1 MPRILPRN
9 ITGGETV
16 AAPLQE
22 AALFREREC
31 VKENAELKESDQIK
45 LTQPR
50 GTTLINLAVAALIIA
65 ALYLG
70 REIFVP
76 IALAVLLSFVLA
88 PFVIRLHY
96 WRVPRTVSVLVVV
109 FIGFS
114 IIFSLGGLM
123 VSQATRLAGKLPGYQ
138 QTLSDKI
145 ESLRGLMGGGS
156 GTLEQASTV
165 LKELD
170 TELQHRDVTRRSD
183 SGLVGQPTDKPAPI
197 PVEVRQPDP
206 GALTTLVA
214 IIQPLLSPL
223 TTTGI
228 VVIFVVFILLQRE
241 DLRNRVVRLAGS
253 GDIQRTTA
261 ALDDAGKRLSKLFL
275 TQIAFNAVFG
285 LVIGIG
291 LALIGVPSAP
301 LWGLIAMI
309 LRFVP
314 YIGALISAIF
324 PLILAAAVGSGWQML
339 VLTAAL
345 FAFSEL
351 LAGQVLEPLIFG
363 HSSGLSPVAIILSAS
378 FWTWL
383 WGPVGLVL
391 ATPLTVCLVVVGRHV
406 DRLKFLDIML
416 GDRPALTPPQLVYQ
430 RMLAGDPIEALEQAH
445 DHLKNAPLEDYYDN
459 ILLKG
464 LRLAEVD
471 SRLGHLSE
479 ERLDRIVST
488 VGEVVADLEAHQDV
502 GAAKIVPADATSNL
516 NALTAVEQ
524 TNEKRNLIPDKWK
537 APRSVLCIPGSGKL
551 DEAAALVL
559 AQILRRHGYGA
570 TSEKADAL
578 SMSKFFSLDLT
589 ETSLICVCYVDRP
602 STAKTQY
609 AVRRLTK
616 KSGSAGIL
624 LAFLGTDSAAGEDN
638 VSGAPVTEG
647 SFEVVLAALIR
658 ITSERGG
665 NTSDAETKHGETKN
679 GDTKDIVATLP

>member
-1 MPRILPRN
+1 M
-9 ITGGETV
+9 
-16 AAPLQE
+16 
-22 AALFREREC
+22 
-31 VKENAELKESDQIK
+31 
-45 LTQPR
+45 
-50 GTTLINLAVAALIIA
+50 AVAALIIA
-65 ALYLG
+65 ALYFG

-76 IALAVLLSFVLA
+76 VALAVLLSFVLA
-88 PFVIRLHY
+88 PFVIRLHS

-123 VSQATRLAGKLPGYQ
+123 VSQATHLAGKLPGYQ

-145 ESLRGLMGGGS
+145 ESLRGLMGGS

-165 LKELD
+165 LKELG
-170 TELQHRDVTRRSD
+170 TELQHRDATGRPD
-183 SGLVGQPTDKPAPI
+183 SGLVRQPTDKPIPI

-291 LALIGVPSAP
+291 LELIGVPSAP

-324 PLILAAAVGSGWQML
+324 PLILAAAVGSGWEML

-345 FAFSEL
+345 FVVLEL

-391 ATPLTVCLVVVGRHV
+391 ATPLTICLVVLGRHV
-406 DRLKFLDIML
+406 DRLKFLDVML
-416 GDRPALTPPQLVYQ
+416 GDRPPLTPPQLAYQ
-430 RMLAGDPIEALEQAH
+430 RMLAGDPVE
-445 DHLKNAPLEDYYDN
+445 
-459 ILLKG
+459 
-464 LRLAEVD
+464 
-471 SRLGHLSE
+471 
-479 ERLDRIVST
+479 
-488 VGEVVADLEAHQDV
+488 
-502 GAAKIVPADATSNL
+502 
-516 NALTAVEQ
+516 AVEQ
-524 TNEKRNLIPDKWK
+524 AEKFLKEKPLV
-537 APRSVLCIPGSGKL
+537 SYYEEVLV
-551 DEAAALVL
+551 EALKL
-559 AQILRRHGYGA
+559 AQ
-570 TSEKADAL
+570 ADADRGLLDDDRMLRVRDAVAEIVDDL
-578 SMSKFFSLDLT
+578 SAHKDKSETMSD
-589 ETSLICVCYVDRP
+589 V
-602 STAKTQY
+602 
-609 AVRRLTK
+609 
-616 KSGSAGIL
+616 
-624 LAFLGTDSAAGEDN
+624 
-638 VSGAPVTEG
+638 APG
-647 SFEVVLAALIR
+647 
-658 ITSERGG
+658 
-665 NTSDAETKHGETKN
+665 
-679 GDTKDIVATLP
+679 

>member
-1 MPRILPRN
+1 M
-9 ITGGETV
+9 
-16 AAPLQE
+16 
-22 AALFREREC
+22 
-31 VKENAELKESDQIK
+31 
-45 LTQPR
+45 
-50 GTTLINLAVAALIIA
+50 AVAAMIIA
-65 ALYLG
+65 GLYFG

-76 IALAVLLSFVLA
+76 VALAVLLSFVLA
-88 PFVIRLHY
+88 PFVMRLHS

-123 VSQATRLAGKLPGYQ
+123 VSQTTRLAGKLPEYQ

-145 ESLRGLMGGGS
+145 ESLRGLMGGS

-165 LKELD
+165 LKELGS
-170 TELQHRDVTRRSD
+170 ELQHPDVPN
-183 SGLVGQPTDKPAPI
+183 QPDNLARPPPVKPI
-197 PVEVRQPDP
+197 PVEVKQPDP
-206 GALTTLVA
+206 GALTTLAA
-214 IIQPLLSPL
+214 IIEPLLSPL
-223 TTTGI
+223 TRTGI

-285 LVIGIG
+285 LAIGIG
-291 LALIGVPSAP
+291 LELIGVPSAP

-314 YIGALISAIF
+314 YIGALISAVF
-324 PLILAAAVGSGWQML
+324 PLILAAAVGSGWEML

-345 FAFSEL
+345 FAVLEL

-363 HSSGLSPVAIILSAS
+363 HSTGLSPVAIILSAS

-406 DRLKFLDIML
+406 ERLKFLDIML
-416 GDRPALTPPQLVYQ
+416 GDRPPLTPPQLVYQ
-430 RMLAGDPIEALEQAH
+430 RMLAGDPMEAAEQAH
-445 DHLKNAPLEDYYDN
+445 EHLENASLEDYYDA

-464 LRLAEVD
+464 LRLAEAD
-471 SRLGHLSE
+471 NRLGHLNE
-479 ERLDRIVST
+479 ERLDRIVAT
-488 VGEVVADLEAHQDV
+488 VGELVADLETHDDV
-502 GAAKIVPADATSNL
+502 EATNVTTPNDGSNL
-516 NALTAVEQ
+516 GALVAIEQ
-524 TNEKRNLIPDKWK
+524 TNDKPIPVPEEWRS
-537 APRSVLCIPGSGKL
+537 PRSVLCIPGATKL

-559 AQILRRHGYGA
+559 AQIMRRRGFGA
-570 TSEKADAL
+570 VAEKADAL
-578 SMSKFFSLDLT
+578 SMSKFFSLDLAG
-589 ETSLICVCYVDRP
+589 TSLVCVCYVDRP
-602 STAKTQY
+602 SSAKIQY

-616 KSGSAGIL
+616 KSGGAGIL
-624 LAFLGTDSAAGEDN
+624 LAFLGTESATPVE
-638 VSGAPVTEG
+638 SAPGVHVAEG
-647 SFEVVLAALIR
+647 SFEAALAALIR
-658 ITSERGG
+658 ATSEQG
-665 NTSDAETKHGETKN
+665 
-679 GDTKDIVATLP
+679 GDTTVDADSLGKAICPTG

>member
-1 MPRILPRN
+1 MKN
-9 ITGGETV
+9 IAAGEMV
-16 AAPLQE
+16 AVPL
-22 AALFREREC
+22 RERQ
-31 VKENAELKESDQIK
+31 KDNAQLKEPDQIK
-45 LTQPR
+45 LAQPR

-65 ALYLG
+65 ALYFG
-70 REIFVP
+70 RELFVP
-76 IALAVLLSFVLA
+76 VALAVLLSFVLA
-88 PFVIRLHY
+88 PFVIRLHS
-96 WRVPRTVSVLVVV
+96 WRVPRTVSVLVAV
-109 FIGFS
+109 FFGFS

-145 ESLRGLMGGGS
+145 ESLRGLMGGS

-165 LKELD
+165 LKELG
-170 TELQHRDVTRRSD
+170 TELQHRDGTGRPD
-183 SGLVGQPTDKPAPI
+183 SGLLRQPTDKSIPI

-241 DLRNRVVRLAGS
+241 DLRNRLIRLAGS

-261 ALDDAGKRLSKLFL
+261 ALDDAGKRLSRLFL

-291 LALIGVPSAP
+291 LELIGVPSAP

-314 YIGALISAIF
+314 YIGALISAVF
-324 PLILAAAVGSGWQML
+324 PLILAAAVGSGWEML
-339 VLTAAL
+339 LLTAAL
-345 FAFSEL
+345 FVVSEL

-391 ATPLTVCLVVVGRHV
+391 ATPLTICLVVVGRHV

-416 GDRPALTPPQLVYQ
+416 GDRPPLTPPQLVYQ
-430 RMLAGDPIEALEQAH
+430 RMLAGDPMEAAEQAH
-445 DHLKNAPLEDYYDN
+445 EYLQSASLEDYYDTV
-459 ILLKG
+459 LLKG

-471 SRLGHLSE
+471 NRLGHLNE
-479 ERLDRIVST
+479 ERLDRIMAT
-488 VGEVVADLEAHQDV
+488 VGDLVADLETHHDV
-502 GAAKIVPADATSNL
+502 DATNVTAPDVSSNL
-516 NALTAVEQ
+516 GALLAMEQ
-524 TNEKRNLIPDKWK
+524 IAMENDKPILVPEKWRS
-537 APRSVLCIPGSGKL
+537 PRSVLCIPGSTKL

-559 AQILRRHGYGA
+559 AQLMRRRGVGA
-570 TSEKADAL
+570 IAEKADAL
-578 SMSKFFSLDLT
+578 SMSKFFSLDLAD
-589 ETSLICVCYVDRP
+589 TSLVCVCYVDRP
-602 STAKTQY
+602 SNAKIQY
-609 AVRRLTK
+609 AVRRLAK
-616 KSGSAGIL
+616 KTGSAEIF
-624 LAFLGTDSAAGEDN
+624 LAFLGTDSAT
-638 VSGAPVTEG
+638 PVESASSAQVAEG
-647 SFEVVLAALIR
+647 SFEVVLAALVR
-658 ITSERGG
+658 ATSEQCGAA
-665 NTSDAETKHGETKN
+665 TI
-679 GDTKDIVATLP
+679 DTKDFVAT